1 MSRSH
6 RGGTLLALA
15 ASSLALVACGGGE
28 KAAPL
33 SITASQS
40 GKDFSV
46 EAPKSIPAGLV
57 KITFKNDGKKPADLQ
72 LVRVDGDHSPKEV
85 LKVIQSEDGA
95 PTPPWLHGAGG
106 TGFTPPGKTTTS
118 TQVLEPGRY
127 QVLDLG
133 GQGEDA
139 PTNASKGAVTSL
151 AVTGAKKKGELPS
164 TDAKITMKE
173 YSFKAEGL
181 KPGPNK
187 VTIENSGKEL
197 HHIVAAPI
205 RPGAT
210 PADIQKF
217 IKEEGESK
225 GPPPLDFE
233 KGTNTP
239 VLDAGQKQVLQL
251 DLKPGKY
258 ELLCFISDRKGGPP
272 HVAKGQ
278 VAQVEVKK

>member
-6 RGGTLLALA
+6 TAGILLALA
-15 ASSLALVACGGGE
+15 ASSLALAACGGGE
-28 KAAPL
+28 EAKPL
-33 SITASQS
+33 AITANQS
-40 GKDFSV
+40 GKEASI

-72 LVRVDGDHSPKEV
+72 LVRVDGDHGPKDV
-85 LKVIQSEDGA
+85 LKVVSSEEGV

-118 TQVLEPGRY
+118 TQVLEPGKY

-139 PTNASKGAVTSL
+139 PTNASKGATTSL

-164 TDAKITMKE
+164 TDGKITLKE

-197 HHIVAAPI
+197 HHVVAAPI

-225 GPPPLDFE
+225 GPPPLEFE

-272 HVAKGQ
+272 HVAKGM